1 MQERKDKA
9 MTYCYAKG
17 YKSYTRAELALIA
30 MLEEGEVMQS
40 EVARISSYYDRN
52 SKKRFAIW
60 LK

>member
-1 MQERKDKA
+1 

-30 MLEEGEVMQS
+30 MLEEGEVMQC

>member
-1 MQERKDKA
+1 
-9 MTYCYAKG
+9 MTYCYDKG

-30 MLEEGEVMQS
+30 MIEEGEVMQC
-40 EVARISSYYDRN
+40 EVARISSYWDNN